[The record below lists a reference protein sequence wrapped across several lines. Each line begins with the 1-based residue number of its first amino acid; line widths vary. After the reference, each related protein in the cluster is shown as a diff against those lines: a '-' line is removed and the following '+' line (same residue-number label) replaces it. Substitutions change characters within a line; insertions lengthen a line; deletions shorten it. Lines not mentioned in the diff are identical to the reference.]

1 MLGVFH
7 SWIYSRGRQ
16 NHFPVD
22 SALLTAGAIVLTL
35 LTIVILFFG
44 LFVIPA
50 T

>member
-1 MLGVFH
+1 MLGAFH
-7 SWIYSRGRQ
+7 SWIDGRGQ
-16 NHFPVD
+16 HSHFPVD
-22 SALLTAGAIVLTL
+22 SALLTAGVIVLTL